1 VLSGQAA
8 DMTVR
13 VVDIAAGIVDM
24 VERAAGT
31 VFFLLSSIS
40 LYCLSLPRGYEDRN
54 DTGNRS

>member
-1 VLSGQAA
+1 
-8 DMTVR
+8 MTVR